1 MIYDPASKKMQSF
14 PNEFVRLLLTRK
26 PKNDSNQ
33 YRFWKRTI
41 TCSFI
46 IRQEQQIVKVFYFH
60 ALGIIENSLQKSENF
75 MQKHKPLPLLA
86 AELLDF
92 LASPAGLR
100 FWYSAWS
107 ESHIAGG
114 GCQSHS
120 RESEDPLV
128 IHS

>member
-33 YRFWKRTI
+33 HRFWKRTI

-60 ALGIIENSLQKSENF
+60 AFGYDWKFLTETGKF
-75 MQKHKPLPLLA
+75 D
-86 AELLDF
+86 AET
-92 LASPAGLR
+92 
-100 FWYSAWS
+100 
-107 ESHIAGG
+107 
-114 GCQSHS
+114 
-120 RESEDPLV
+120 
-128 IHS
+128 

>member
-75 MQKHKPLPLLA
+75 MQKHKPLPVCIDCSNINPAWDLSGG
-86 AELLDF
+86 
-92 LASPAGLR
+92 SPYGV
-100 FWYSAWS
+100 
-107 ESHIAGG
+107 EN
-114 GCQSHS
+114 QSGTNS
-120 RESEDPLV
+120 RDRTHLG
-128 IHS
+128 